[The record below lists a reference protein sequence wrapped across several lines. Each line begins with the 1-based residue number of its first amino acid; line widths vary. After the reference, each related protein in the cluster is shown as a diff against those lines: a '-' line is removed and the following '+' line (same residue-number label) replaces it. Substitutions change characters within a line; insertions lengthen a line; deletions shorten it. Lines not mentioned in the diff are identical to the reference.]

1 MNIKKIVS
9 VGVLSAVLLTSI
21 GIHGY
26 AQEVTVKI
34 DEQKLEC
41 PVAATI
47 KNGSTMVPMRAI
59 FEALDMDVEWNDEEK
74 SVTATNGED
83 TIKLTIGEKTMKV
96 NGEEIE
102 LNSAPYIENGSTM
115 VPVRAVSESVEATV
129 EWNGDDYEVNIT
141 TAEYEENKD
150 KWKENTGTINLDSMT
165 VTGNGITVDGNV
177 ILITEGGDFEVTG
190 ENENAMIHVNTK
202 YKVKLRLN
210 GVKLTNPTGPAI
222 FFENTNKSFITISKG
237 SENYITDGAEYSVD
251 AKAAIFSNDDLEIKG
266 EGTLYVTS
274 KAHHG
279 IASDDDVKIEEGTVI
294 ISAEEKDGIHA
305 NNTIKIQGGDITITA
320 KGDGIQSEEDVV
332 IEGGEIDITTTGT
345 VSDNRGG
352 MEGGFGGMM
361 GGKGNKTHQKQ
372 TAESG
377 NTEQAQSEMMPRGGM
392 SMGRGEP
399 MEAATMPQ
407 GEGNMTPP
415 DGMGNMQH
423 HQGEGNMTPEGMGNM
438 QPPQGE
444 GNMQPEG
451 MGNMQP
457 PQGDG
462 NMQGGFGQPMGD
474 AQTAETE
481 DTASSTRGIKAETDI
496 TISGGSIKINSNDDA
511 IHCAATVTI
520 NGGELNLTSNS
531 GKGISSHG
539 DLVINDGVLT
549 VNKATEGL
557 ESKANF
563 TVNGGTISVTAS
575 DDGFNA
581 GGTGARDVGAGTG
594 HDLVINGGTIY
605 VNASADGLDANGS
618 IVINGGDII
627 VDGPTNNGNGALD
640 SGASITVNGGT
651 LIALGA
657 SGMAEAPG
665 NNSTQPSF
673 RLNTSSNFN
682 NGTPITITNAKGE
695 VIYSYTA
702 VKSGNSIVFSSDK
715 LTVGETYT
723 VKVGEEEHSVT
734 LTSVST
740 GGGAGGMMGGGGR
753 RGW

>member
-59 FEALDMDVEWNDEEK
+59 FEALDMEVEWNNEEK
-74 SVTATNGED
+74 SVTATNGTD

-102 LNSAPYIENGSTM
+102 LNSAPYIEDGSTM

-129 EWNGDDYEVNIT
+129 EWNGDDYEVIIT
-141 TAEYEENKD
+141 TAEYDENKD

-165 VTGNGITVDGNV
+165 ATGNGITVNDNV
-177 ILITEGGDFEVTG
+177 VLITEGGDFEVTG

-237 SENYITDGAEYSVD
+237 SENYITDGSEYSVD
-251 AKAAIFSNDDLEIKG
+251 AKAAIFSNDDIEIKG

-279 IASDDDVKIEEGTVI
+279 IASDDDIKIEEGTI
-294 ISAEEKDGIHA
+294 IINAEEKDGIHA
-305 NNTIKIQGGDITITA
+305 NNTIKILGGDITITA
-320 KGDGIQSEEDVV
+320 KGDGIQAEEDVV

-345 VSDNRGG
+345 VTDNRGG
-352 MEGGFGGMM
+352 QQGGFGGNM
-361 GGKGNKTHQKQ
+361 GGKGNRNRQ
-372 TAESG
+372 TQTTNGESA
-377 NTEQAQSEMMPRGGM
+377 EQAQSEMMPQDGM
-392 SMGRGEP
+392 PMGRGEP
-399 MEAATMPQ
+399 QDGTTMPQ

-415 DGMGNMQH
+415 
-423 HQGEGNMTPEGMGNM
+423 EGMGNM
-438 QPPQGE
+438 QPQGNGNMTPPEGE
-444 GNMQPEG
+444 GNMT
-451 MGNMQP
+451 
-457 PQGDG
+457 
-462 NMQGGFGQPMGD
+462 GGFGQPMGD
-474 AQTAETE
+474 AQSAETE
-481 DTASSTRGIKAETDI
+481 DTSSSTRGIKAETDI

-539 DLVINDGVLT
+539 DFVINDGVLT

-563 TVNGGTISVTAS
+563 TVNGGIISVTSS

-581 GGTGARDVGAGTG
+581 GGTGARDVGADSG

-618 IVINGGDII
+618 IVINGGDIT
-627 VDGPTNNGNGALD
+627 VDGPTNSGNGALD
-640 SGASITVNGGT
+640 SGAGITVNGGT

-682 NGTPITITNAKGE
+682 SGTPITITNAKGE

-723 VKVGEEEHSVT
+723 VKVGEEELSVT

-740 GGGAGGMMGGGGR
+740 GNGGSGGFGGNMGGGGR